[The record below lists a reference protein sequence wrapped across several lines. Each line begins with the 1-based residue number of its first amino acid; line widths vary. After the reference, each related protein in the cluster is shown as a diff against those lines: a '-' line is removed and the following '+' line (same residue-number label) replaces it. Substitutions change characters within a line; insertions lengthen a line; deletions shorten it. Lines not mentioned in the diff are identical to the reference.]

1 MTGGPLLGEAAC
13 LLAASL
19 WAVTVAMFRGPIERH
34 GARAINLAKC
44 AIAGAL
50 LGATLVALGWGRAF
64 GGTERGD
71 LLLVGLSGLVG
82 LTVGDSALFA
92 SVRRLGPYRAL
103 LLQTTAPIVTALL
116 ATGLQG
122 ERFGLAR
129 ALGMALTLSGVA
141 LVVAPRRG
149 GGSGASGIRAS
160 GSAGIAFGLLAAVGQ
175 GSGIVLAKAGM
186 TTLGSLPASF
196 VRLATAAAGL
206 LVVGLFDGTVSR
218 SADLARTPPS
228 LARVVP
234 AAVLGSYA
242 GIFLMMYGVGAAPA
256 SVAAV
261 LLSTTP
267 VFSLFLDVARG
278 RERLGLRP
286 VLGTLLA
293 IAGVAVLTGK

>member
-1 MTGGPLLGEAAC
+1 MTGGPLLGEASC

-34 GARAINLAKC
+34 GARATNLAKC

-50 LGATLVALGWGRAF
+50 LGATLAALGWSRAF
-64 GGTERGD
+64 GATGRGD

-92 SVRRLGPYRAL
+92 AVRRLGPYRAL

-141 LVVAPRRG
+141 LVVAPRKG
-149 GGSGASGIRAS
+149 GDGFAGASAA

-196 VRLATAAAGL
+196 VRLAAAAMGL
-206 LVVGLFDGTVSR
+206 LVVGFFDGTVSR
-218 SADLARTPPS
+218 SADLARTPRS

-242 GIFLMMYGVGAAPA
+242 GIFLMMFGVGNAPA

-293 IAGVAVLTGK
+293 IAGVAVLTGE